1 MSIFKASKRSRLF
14 LRVWINVWFG
24 LSYIQI
30 NLLIS
35 GCNSGSKRLITFR
48 WPLWNVLVFLVQFP
62 VFIAVKPLCC
72 CGYLCSCVWQ
82 RDWGFL
88 YSLTLRNGP
97 SKIRTEADLRTL
109 GKHMFFLCMLHIS
122 FNFTA
127 SGLGFSVFQ
136 WCVYQQIFKRGKKIP
151 KS

>member
-1 MSIFKASKRSRLF
+1 MFKASKRSGLF
-14 LRVWINVWFG
+14 LRFRINVWFG
-24 LSYIQI
+24 LSNIQM
-30 NLLIS
+30 NSPIS
-35 GCNSGSKRLITFR
+35 GCNSVSKSLTAVRR
-48 WPLWNVLVFLVQFP
+48 PLWNVLVFSVQFP
-62 VFIAVKPLCC
+62 VSVAVKPLCRR
-72 CGYLCSCVWQ
+72 GHLCSRVWQ

-127 SGLGFSVFQ
+127 SGLAFSVFQ